1 MSKIEDAVKEVKDGV
16 LISLHVSPGSK
27 EVSFGYNKWRK
38 AIEVKLK
45 SPAKE
50 GKANRELLNI
60 FKEIFGDAEIVSGE
74 KSRSKVLKV
83 KGDRD
88 SVVGRLK
95 ELIG

>member
-27 EVSFGYNKWRK
+27 EVSFGYDKWRK

>member
-16 LISLHVSPGSK
+16 LISLYVSPGSK
-27 EVSFGYNKWRK
+27 EVSFGYDEWRK

-50 GKANRELLNI
+50 GKANKELLNI

-83 KGDRD
+83 KGDKD
-88 SVVGRLK
+88 YVLERLK